1 MPLADTSIRAI
12 KPPAKPQKV
21 ADGGGLYLFVTPK
34 GTKAWRL
41 AYRYNGKQKSLS
53 LGVYPVVTLGEA
65 RNRRER
71 AKKLLA
77 DGIDPSAQRK
87 LDKIA
92 AKAGENTFRVVAE
105 ELLEKHRLEG
115 RAQPTLAKNR
125 WLLEVAFDPFGARPV
140 GDVTAVELLAALRR
154 FEERGRYE
162 SARRLR
168 STCGMVFRFAIATG
182 RASRD
187 ISVDLRGALISPK
200 VKHRAAIIEPSHIA
214 ALLRAIDGY
223 DGHPQTKAA
232 LQIAPHVFVRP
243 SELRYA
249 EWWEFNFES
258 ATWMIPARRMK
269 MKREHR
275 VPLSRQVIETLVYL
289 RRLTGAGRLVFPSTR
304 SVIRPLSENTLNA
317 ALRRLGYG
325 PDQLTVH
332 GFRTTASTRL
342 NEMGLWN
349 PDAIER
355 QLAHQEEDDIRRA
368 YLHAAEFWDE
378 RVSMMQAWS
387 DYLDKLREHGKVVH
401 LVNLVGG
408 SRPRIVE

>member
-1 MPLADTSIRAI
+1 MPLTDTGVRAI
-12 KPPAKPQKV
+12 KPEAKPQKV
-21 ADGGGLYLFVTPK
+21 ADGGGLYLFVTPN

-53 LGVYPVVTLGEA
+53 FGLYPVVTLGEA

-87 LDKIA
+87 LDRIA
-92 AKAGENTFRVVAE
+92 TEAGENTFRSVAE

-115 RAQPTLAKNR
+115 RAQATLIKNR
-125 WLLEVAFDPFGARPV
+125 WLLEIAFDAFGATPV
-140 GDVTAVELLAALRR
+140 ADITAVELLAALRR

-168 STCGMVFRFAIATG
+168 GTCGMVFRFAIATG
-182 RASRD
+182 RATRD
-187 ISVDLRGALISPK
+187 ISMDLRGALISPK
-200 VKHRAAIIEPSHIA
+200 VKHRAAIVSPAEVA

-249 EWWEFNFES
+249 EWSEFDFES
-258 ATWMIPARRMK
+258 AIWIIPGSRMK
-269 MKREHR
+269 MKCEHR
-275 VPLSRQVIETLVYL
+275 VPLSTQVLETLGYL
-289 RRLTGAGRLVFPSTR
+289 RKLTGRGCLVFPSTR
-304 SVIRPLSENTLNA
+304 TVLRPLSENTLNA

-325 PDQLTVH
+325 PDQVTVH

-342 NEMGLWN
+342 NEMGRWN

-355 QLAHQEEDDIRRA
+355 QLAHQEEDDVRRA
-368 YLHAAEFWDE
+368 YMHAAQFWNE
-378 RVSMMQAWS
+378 RVAMMQAWS
-387 DYLDKLREHGKVVH
+387 DYLDDLREYGEIVP
-401 LVNLVGG
+401 LVKA
-408 SRPRIVE
+408 S

>member
-1 MPLADTSIRAI
+1 MPLTDTTVRAI
-12 KPPAKPQKV
+12 KPVAKPQKV
-21 ADGGGLYLFVTPK
+21 ADGGGLYLFVTPN

-53 LGVYPVVTLGEA
+53 LGLYPVVTLGEA

-92 AKAGENTFRVVAE
+92 AKGGENTFRLVAE
-105 ELLEKHRLEG
+105 ELLEKHRIEG
-115 RAQPTLAKNR
+115 RARSTLTKNR
-125 WLLEVAFDPFGARPV
+125 WLLEVAFDAFGARSV
-140 GDVTAVELLAALRR
+140 ADITAVELLAALRR

-182 RASRD
+182 RATRD

-200 VKHRAAIIEPSHIA
+200 VKHRAAIVDPPEIA

-223 DGHPQTKAA
+223 DGQPQTKAA
-232 LQIAPHVFVRP
+232 LQIAPYVFVRP

-249 EWWEFNFES
+249 EWSEFSFEK
-258 ATWMIPARRMK
+258 ATWTIPARRMK

-275 VPLSRQVIETLVYL
+275 VPMSRQVIETLGYL
-289 RRLTGAGRLVFPSTR
+289 RKLTGKGRLVFPSTR
-304 SVIRPLSENTLNA
+304 SILRPLSENTLNA

-325 PDQLTVH
+325 SDQVTVH

-342 NEMGLWN
+342 NEMGRWN
-349 PDAIER
+349 SDAIER
-355 QLAHQEEDDIRRA
+355 QLAHQEEDDVRRA
-368 YLHAAEFWDE
+368 YMHAAQFWNE
-378 RVSMMQAWS
+378 RVAMMQAWS
-387 DYLDKLREHGKVVH
+387 DYLDDLRGCGKVVP
-401 LVNLVGG
+401 LVKA
-408 SRPRIVE
+408 S

>member
-1 MPLADTSIRAI
+1 MKLTDISVRAI
-12 KPPAKPQKV
+12 KPLAKPQKV
-21 ADGGGLYLFVTPK
+21 ADGGGLYLFVTPN
-34 GTKAWRL
+34 GTKSWRL

-77 DGIDPSAQRK
+77 NGVDPSAQRK

-92 AKAGENTFRVVAE
+92 ANAGENTFCAVAE
-105 ELLEKHRLEG
+105 ELLEKQRIEG
-115 RAQPTLAKNR
+115 RAESTLTKNR
-125 WLLEVAFDPFGARPV
+125 WLLEVAFDAFGARPV
-140 GDVTAVELLAALRR
+140 CDITAVELLAALRR

-162 SARRLR
+162 SAKRLR

-187 ISVDLRGALISPK
+187 ISVDLRGALISPR
-200 VKHRAAIIEPSHIA
+200 VKHRAAIVEPPHIA
-214 ALLRAIDGY
+214 DLLRAIDGY

-249 EWWEFNFES
+249 EWSEFNFAN
-258 ATWMIPARRMK
+258 ATWIIPARRMK
-269 MKREHR
+269 MKRAHR
-275 VPLSRQVIETLVYL
+275 VPLSRQVIETLCYL
-289 RRLTGAGRLVFPSTR
+289 RRLTGGGRLVFPSTR
-304 SVIRPLSENTLNA
+304 SVLRPLCENTLNA

-325 PDQLTVH
+325 PDQVTVH

-355 QLAHQEEDDIRRA
+355 QLAHQEEDDVRRA
-368 YLHAAEFWDE
+368 YIHAAEFWSE
-378 RVSMMQAWS
+378 RVAMMQAWS
-387 DYLDKLREHGKVVH
+387 DYLDNLRDHGKVVP
-401 LVNLVGG
+401 LVKTG
-408 SRPRIVE
+408 

>member
-1 MPLADTSIRAI
+1 MPLTDTTVRAI
-12 KPPAKPQKV
+12 KPVAKPQKV
-21 ADGGGLYLFVTPK
+21 ADGGGLYLFVTPN

-53 LGVYPVVTLGEA
+53 LGLYPVVTLGEA

-71 AKKLLA
+71 AKKQLA

-87 LDKIA
+87 LDKISA
-92 AKAGENTFRVVAE
+92 NAEEKTFRVVAE

-115 RAQPTLAKNR
+115 RAPTTIAKKR
-125 WLLEVAFDPFGARPV
+125 WLLEVAFDAFGARPV
-140 GDVTAVELLAALRR
+140 ADVTAIELLAALRR
-154 FEERGRYE
+154 FEERGCYE

-182 RASRD
+182 RATRD
-187 ISVDLRGALISPK
+187 ISVDLRGALISPR
-200 VKHRAAIIEPSHIA
+200 VKHRAAIVDPPEVA

-243 SELRYA
+243 NELRYA
-249 EWWEFNFES
+249 QWSEFDFES
-258 ATWMIPARRMK
+258 ATWTIPARRMK

-275 VPLSRQVIETLVYL
+275 VPLSRQVLETLGYL
-289 RRLTGAGRLVFPSTR
+289 RKLTGRGRLVFPSTR
-304 SVIRPLSENTLNA
+304 SALRPLSENTLNA

-325 PDQLTVH
+325 PDQVTVH
-332 GFRTTASTRL
+332 GFRTTASTNL
-342 NEMGLWN
+342 NEMGRWN

-355 QLAHQEEDDIRRA
+355 QLAHQEEDEVRRA
-368 YLHAAEFWDE
+368 YMRAAQFWNE
-378 RVSMMQAWS
+378 RVIMLQAWS
-387 DYLDKLREHGKVVH
+387 DHLDDLRERGNVVP
-401 LVNLVGG
+401 LVKAG
-408 SRPRIVE
+408 

>member
-1 MPLADTSIRAI
+1 MPLTDTTIRAI
-12 KPPAKPQKV
+12 KPLAKPQKV
-21 ADGGGLYLFVTPK
+21 ADGGGLYLFVTPG

-41 AYRYNGKQKSLS
+41 AYRYNGKQKSLG
-53 LGVYPVVTLGEA
+53 LGIYPVVTLGEA

-77 DGIDPSAQRK
+77 DGVDPSTQRK

-92 AKAGENTFRVVAE
+92 AKSGETTFRVVAE
-105 ELLEKHRLEG
+105 QLLEKHRIEG
-115 RAQPTLAKNR
+115 RAKSTLTKHR
-125 WLLEVAFDPFGARPV
+125 WLLEVAFDAFGGRPV
-140 GDVTAVELLAALRR
+140 GEITAVELLAALRR

-187 ISVDLRGALISPK
+187 ISVDLRGALISPQ
-200 VKHRAAIIEPSHIA
+200 VKHRAAITEPPHIS
-214 ALLRAIDGY
+214 ALLRAINGY

-243 SELRYA
+243 SELRCA
-249 EWWEFNFES
+249 EWCEFNFEN
-258 ATWMIPARRMK
+258 AIWTIPARRMK

-275 VPLSRQVIETLVYL
+275 VPLSKQVIETLAYL

-304 SVIRPLSENTLNA
+304 TIIRPLSENTLNA

-325 PDQLTVH
+325 PDQVTVH

-355 QLAHQEEDDIRRA
+355 QLAHQEEDDVRRA
-368 YLHAAEFWDE
+368 YLHAAEFWKE
-378 RVSMMQAWS
+378 RVAMMQAWS
-387 DYLDKLREHGKVVH
+387 DYLDKLRENGTVVH
-401 LVNLVGG
+401 LVRLVQA
-408 SRPRIVE
+408 SSN